1 MTTMHAGM
9 AWPWGPPRSL
19 ARVKLGVEASMP
31 KGPRGSETSTGAR
44 PGPPPASHRRRPV
57 LSFCRTPCW
66 RPRHRAVSLSLA
78 AGDTRVRPRRGTVPQ
93 TRSTPPLSTNPLL
106 PPTVNRLAAPCP
118 PCTRRSDINWHRP
131 PPLKPPRHRAPHS
144 PPDHLPG
151 GEELSSSLLAAPLLA
166 VLQAGEG
173 TPVDAAVTSSGS
185 GAVDVN
191 HSDPRCF
198 RRHHHRSIAPAPLP
212 RTRPNPPSTEP
223 RDSNTAGNEGGGDFG
238 GIEEEDQG
246 HFADQGKPPL
256 DASLILYILLLQLLQ
271 MPIEYSHFHQVG
283 VRPPLYF
290 FERALADLAF
300 RCGRPA
306 PEVKGVRT
314 ERPEDSEM
322 AWLVTCVVRGGEVAP
337 VSEEFTVDVM
347 ERTWLDGM
355 IRVFQEAL
363 ARLALLHP
371 EAIADTGYQYL
382 GLRNGA
388 GQPVAGAPHPDT
400 AHQLHH
406 LEYLLHH
413 TQVQQ
418 DRARERCD
426 LQDDEIVTLRA
437 QLAAAQAD
445 LASERKKR
453 LAARRRASRLKAKVA
468 SLEALTAQMETT
480 IEELEDDGEDLR
492 KENEALLSD
501 DDDYEEEDFDM
512 EPDTEDEAFINNE
525 DEEPEPLMPE
535 EDPEEDP
542 EEPPFDE
549 GAPPAPEGP
558 VVDLDDF

>member
-1 MTTMHAGM
+1 
-9 AWPWGPPRSL
+9 
-19 ARVKLGVEASMP
+19 
-31 KGPRGSETSTGAR
+31 
-44 PGPPPASHRRRPV
+44 
-57 LSFCRTPCW
+57 
-66 RPRHRAVSLSLA
+66 
-78 AGDTRVRPRRGTVPQ
+78 
-93 TRSTPPLSTNPLL
+93 
-106 PPTVNRLAAPCP
+106 
-118 PCTRRSDINWHRP
+118 
-131 PPLKPPRHRAPHS
+131 
-144 PPDHLPG
+144 
-151 GEELSSSLLAAPLLA
+151 
-166 VLQAGEG
+166 
-173 TPVDAAVTSSGS
+173 
-185 GAVDVN
+185 
-191 HSDPRCF
+191 
-198 RRHHHRSIAPAPLP
+198 
-212 RTRPNPPSTEP
+212 
-223 RDSNTAGNEGGGDFG
+223 
-238 GIEEEDQG
+238 
-246 HFADQGKPPL
+246 
-256 DASLILYILLLQLLQ
+256 

-337 VSEEFTVDVM
+337 VSEEFTVDMM

-371 EAIADTGYQYL
+371 EAVADTGYQYL
-382 GLRNGA
+382 GLRDGA

-413 TQVQQ
+413 TQTQQ

-426 LQDDEIVTLRA
+426 LQEDEIVTLRA

-453 LAARRRASRLKAKVA
+453 LAARRKASRLKAKVA
-468 SLEALTAQMETT
+468 SLEALTAQMEAT

-512 EPDTEDEAFINNE
+512 EPDTEDEAFINDE

>member
-1 MTTMHAGM
+1 MDGWEGM
-9 AWPWGPPRSL
+9 IPTL
-19 ARVKLGVEASMP
+19 K
-31 KGPRGSETSTGAR
+31 
-44 PGPPPASHRRRPV
+44 
-57 LSFCRTPCW
+57 SF
-66 RPRHRAVSLSLA
+66 
-78 AGDTRVRPRRGTVPQ
+78 
-93 TRSTPPLSTNPLL
+93 
-106 PPTVNRLAAPCP
+106 
-118 PCTRRSDINWHRP
+118 
-131 PPLKPPRHRAPHS
+131 
-144 PPDHLPG
+144 
-151 GEELSSSLLAAPLLA
+151 
-166 VLQAGEG
+166 VLQMFSKKRFLKG
-173 TPVDAAVTSSGS
+173 T
-185 GAVDVN
+185 
-191 HSDPRCF
+191 
-198 RRHHHRSIAPAPLP
+198 
-212 RTRPNPPSTEP
+212 
-223 RDSNTAGNEGGGDFG
+223 
-238 GIEEEDQG
+238 
-246 HFADQGKPPL
+246 GK
-256 DASLILYILLLQLLQ
+256 

-382 GLRNGA
+382 GLRDGA
-388 GQPVAGAPHPDT
+388 
-400 AHQLHH
+400 
-406 LEYLLHH
+406 
-413 TQVQQ
+413 
-418 DRARERCD
+418 ERCD
-426 LQDDEIVTLRA
+426 LQEDEIVTLRA
-437 QLAAAQAD
+437 ELAAAQAD

-468 SLEALTAQMETT
+468 SLEALTAQMEAT

-512 EPDTEDEAFINNE
+512 EPDTEDEAFINDE
-525 DEEPEPLMPE
+525 DEEPEPLM
-535 EDPEEDP
+535 PEEDP

>member
-1 MTTMHAGM
+1 MDA
-9 AWPWGPPRSL
+9 
-19 ARVKLGVEASMP
+19 
-31 KGPRGSETSTGAR
+31 STGVL
-44 PGPPPASHRRRPV
+44 PMRRDA
-57 LSFCRTPCW
+57 T
-66 RPRHRAVSLSLA
+66 
-78 AGDTRVRPRRGTVPQ
+78 
-93 TRSTPPLSTNPLL
+93 
-106 PPTVNRLAAPCP
+106 
-118 PCTRRSDINWHRP
+118 
-131 PPLKPPRHRAPHS
+131 
-144 PPDHLPG
+144 HLP
-151 GEELSSSLLAAPLLA
+151 
-166 VLQAGEG
+166 
-173 TPVDAAVTSSGS
+173 
-185 GAVDVN
+185 
-191 HSDPRCF
+191 F
-198 RRHHHRSIAPAPLP
+198 
-212 RTRPNPPSTEP
+212 
-223 RDSNTAGNEGGGDFG
+223 
-238 GIEEEDQG
+238 
-246 HFADQGKPPL
+246 
-256 DASLILYILLLQLLQ
+256 Q

-337 VSEEFTVDVM
+337 VSEEFTIDVM

-355 IRVFQEAL
+355 IR
-363 ARLALLHP
+363 
-371 EAIADTGYQYL
+371 
-382 GLRNGA
+382 
-388 GQPVAGAPHPDT
+388 PVAGAPHPDT

-413 TQVQQ
+413 TQTQQ

-426 LQDDEIVTLRA
+426 LQEDEIVTLRA

-468 SLEALTAQMETT
+468 SLEALTAQMEAT

-512 EPDTEDEAFINNE
+512 EPDTRMR
-525 DEEPEPLMPE
+525 PSSTMKMRSPSH
-535 EDPEEDP
+535 
-542 EEPPFDE
+542 
-549 GAPPAPEGP
+549 
-558 VVDLDDF
+558 